1 MNTSNST
8 SKPVIVGYDGSD
20 GSQRAV
26 RWAARH
32 ASAIGF
38 PLLVA
43 HCSAWSLF
51 TQNLGPVEGIK
62 DSGLQHEAEKTL
74 AEGVELAAQTAP
86 DLEVMQRLLA
96 GIPSE
101 VLSKLSAEASLLVTG
116 TRGLG
121 GFVGLLVG
129 SVSLHLAAS
138 ASCPIVVVREDQPAQ
153 DSVLVAVDG
162 SPESDRAVLQAAAL
176 AETSDQSLHLL
187 HVLPH
192 RRHVADVAAD
202 AERDPIIQQAL
213 NLLPTDTN
221 LVVAEEATTATSTPG
236 AIIER
241 ARTASCVVLGA
252 KGRNTLG
259 ARLGST
265 VHAVLHHT
273 KGNVIVVR

>member
-1 MNTSNST
+1 MNTSNTS

-32 ASAIGF
+32 ASATKV
-38 PLLVA
+38 PLLIA
-43 HCSAWSLF
+43 HCSTWPLF
-51 TQNLGPVEGIK
+51 THNLGPVKGVK

-74 AEGVELAAQTAP
+74 AEGVELAAQAAP
-86 DLEVMQRLLA
+86 HLEITQRLLTGFPA
-96 GIPSE
+96 E
-101 VLSKLSAEASLLVTG
+101 VLTKLSQEASLLVTG

-121 GFVGLLVG
+121 GFAGLLVG
-129 SVSLHLAAS
+129 SVSLHLAAG
-138 ASCPIVVVREDQPAQ
+138 ASCPIMVVREDQPDQ
-153 DSVLVAVDG
+153 DNVLVAVDG
-162 SPESDRAVLQAAAL
+162 SPESDRAVLRAADL
-176 AETSDQSLHLL
+176 AETLDQSLHLL
-187 HVLPH
+187 HVLP
-192 RRHVADVAAD
+192 RRRYLKGVAVD
-202 AERDPIIQQAL
+202 AERDPIIQQSL
-213 NLLPTDTN
+213 NLLPPETKLTI
-221 LVVAEEATTATSTPG
+221 AEETRTATSAPG

-273 KGNVIVVR
+273 KGNVLVVR

>member
-1 MNTSNST
+1 MNAST
-8 SKPVIVGYDGSD
+8 SPKPIIVGYDGSD

-32 ASAIGF
+32 ASATGI

-43 HCSAWSLF
+43 HCTAWPLF
-51 TQNLGPVEGIK
+51 TTNLGPVEGIK

-74 AEGVELAAQTAP
+74 AEGLELAAQAAP
-86 DLEVMQRLLA
+86 HLEITQRLLTGFPA
-96 GIPSE
+96 E
-101 VLSKLSAEASLLVTG
+101 VLTTLSADASLLVTG

-121 GFVGLLVG
+121 GFAGLLVG

-138 ASCPIVVVREDQPAQ
+138 ASCPIMVVREDQPAQ
-153 DSVLVAVDG
+153 DHVLVSVDG
-162 SPESDRAVLQAAAL
+162 SPESDRAVLKAADL
-176 AETSDQSLHLL
+176 AETLKQSLHLL

-192 RRHVADVAAD
+192 RRHSPDVSAD
-202 AERDPIIQQAL
+202 AERDPIIQQSL
-213 NLLPTDTN
+213 NLLPTGTQ
-221 LVVAEEATTATSTPG
+221 LTIAEEATTATSTPG

-265 VHAVLHHT
+265 VHAVLHHAT
-273 KGNVIVVR
+273 GNVIVVR

>member
-1 MNTSNST
+1 MNTSST
-8 SKPVIVGYDGSD
+8 SPKPVIVGYDGSD

-32 ASAIGF
+32 ASATKA
-38 PLLVA
+38 PLLVV
-43 HCSAWSLF
+43 HCSTWPLF
-51 TQNLGPVEGIK
+51 THNLGPVEGIK

-74 AEGVELAAQTAP
+74 AEGCELAAQAAP
-86 DLEVMQRLLA
+86 HLEITQRLLTGFPA
-96 GIPSE
+96 E
-101 VLSKLSAEASLLVTG
+101 VLTKLSADASLLVTG

-121 GFVGLLVG
+121 GFAGLLVG
-129 SVSLHLAAS
+129 SVSLHLAAG
-138 ASCPIVVVREDQPAQ
+138 ASCPIMIVREDQPDQ
-153 DSVLVAVDG
+153 DKVLVAVDG
-162 SPESDRAVLQAAAL
+162 SPESDRAVLQAADL
-176 AETSDQSLHLL
+176 AETLNQPLHLL

-192 RRHVADVAAD
+192 RRHLKDVAVD
-202 AERDPIIQQAL
+202 AQRDPIIQQSF
-213 NLLPTDTN
+213 NLLPTDTK
-221 LVVAEEATTATSTPG
+221 LTITEETTTATSTPK
-236 AIIER
+236 AIMER